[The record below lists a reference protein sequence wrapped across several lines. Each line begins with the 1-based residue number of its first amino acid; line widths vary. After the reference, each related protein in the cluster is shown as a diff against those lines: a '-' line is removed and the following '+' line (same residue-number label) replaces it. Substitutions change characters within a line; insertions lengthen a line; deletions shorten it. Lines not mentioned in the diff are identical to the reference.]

1 MGLLDSLMQAVGG
14 ANSQPF
20 DQVAREA
27 PSDVLAKGLAA
38 AFGSD
43 QTPAIGNMVSQIF
56 EQSNGEQKA
65 GMLNQLIAALG
76 PTVMAGLAGGT
87 LGRVMDPGQAQI
99 TPQQAQQLSP
109 QEVQDVVNHAHE
121 VHPGVADHLGQFYAQ
136 HRGLLNTLGALAAT
150 VAMARMKDHMASR

>member
-14 ANSQPF
+14 GNSQPF
-20 DQVAREA
+20 DQVAQQA
-27 PSDVLAKGLAA
+27 PSDVLAKGLSA

-56 EQSNGEQKA
+56 AQSNGEQKA

-87 LGRVMDPGQAQI
+87 LGKVMDPGQAEI
-99 TPQQAQQLSP
+99 TPEQAQQLSP
-109 QEVQDVVNHAHE
+109 QEVEEVVNHAHE

-136 HRGLLNTLGALAAT
+136 HRGLLNTLGAIAAT
-150 VAMARMKDHMASR
+150 VAMARMKDHMASK